1 MSVGKSDSRIHS
13 KILCNTELDLKVD
26 FVLVMLTSLTSLS
39 YWTPEK
45 STHFPSGF
53 LRFIIFTVFY
63 DYTGNIF
70 IQENKS
76 CCNRSGWNDALIFL
90 HTKEAPNLL
99 PVKFNTEQILP
110 HELIPP
116 SVSALSSLCFCCL
129 ICHSCWDLL
138 SKIIHGINSECS
150 LIWWFD
156 MTVDLV
162 SCIVFLDL
170 SDWKNRKKSPRQ
182 LKNWQVNQS
191 VPSLHVH
198 LLHALNGIFF
208 FLFLIFLTF
217 LCQTNAQLC
226 LCTQKS
232 GLVWSFFCLF
242 FVFPSG

>member
-1 MSVGKSDSRIHS
+1 
-13 KILCNTELDLKVD
+13 
-26 FVLVMLTSLTSLS
+26 MLSSLTSLS

-45 STHFPSGF
+45 SKHFPSGF

-116 SVSALSSLCFCCL
+116 SVSALSTLCFCCL

-170 SDWKNRKKSPRQ
+170 SGWKNRKKARD
-182 LKNWQVNQS
+182 
-191 VPSLHVH
+191 SLRIDKWTNPCPLCMCIYFTH
-198 LLHALNGIFF
+198 LMGFFF

-217 LCQTNAQLC
+217 LC
-226 LCTQKS
+226 
-232 GLVWSFFCLF
+232 
-242 FVFPSG
+242 